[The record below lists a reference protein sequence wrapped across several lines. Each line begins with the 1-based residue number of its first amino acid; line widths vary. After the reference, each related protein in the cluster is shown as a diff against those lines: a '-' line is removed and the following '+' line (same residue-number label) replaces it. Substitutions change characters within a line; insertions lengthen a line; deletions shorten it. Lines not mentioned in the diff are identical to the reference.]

1 MACKAASPRDKKLNT
16 PVNSIVSGDAV
27 EQPPRS
33 GIVWIASYPKSGN
46 TWARAFLHNLA
57 RARNWEGDEQD
68 INGMGRFST
77 WELDKRRYAD
87 ILGFEPD
94 NAVHRREIAATR
106 HAVHRQIADSA
117 QGVVFVKTHNC
128 LVTDRGHST
137 VNFAVTAGA
146 VYVVRNPLDVAISFA
161 HHAGASIDAAI
172 AHMAATD
179 AESSGSDASIY
190 EVHGSWS
197 QHVGSWTRNQHRALY
212 VMRYEDMLA
221 DPQQTFGALA
231 RHLHFDA
238 SRRHLAKAIERSS
251 FARLQAQENEKGFRE
266 RPARADRNFF
276 REGRAGQWKEVLTPS
291 QVDRIVNDH
300 GEQMRRFGYLPLD

>member
-179 AESSGSDASIY
+179 VESSGSDASIY

-197 QHVGSWTRNQHRALY
+197 QHVGSWTRNQHRALH

-276 REGRAGQWKEVLTPS
+276 REGRAWQWKEVLTPS